1 MLRLGFVRWAING
14 VHRSAAAGE
23 ALIRP
28 AEARLGLGRSGRQGV
43 YEMKRAVLLLLGLGD
58 LGFDFWRAGRPVP
71 SVEIATRMPRL
82 EK

>member
-1 MLRLGFVRWAING
+1 
-14 VHRSAAAGE
+14 
-23 ALIRP
+23 
-28 AEARLGLGRSGRQGV
+28 
-43 YEMKRAVLLLLGLGD
+43 MKRAVLLLLGLGD